1 MIESRLGEFAA
12 LFTALC
18 WTFGALAFEVA
29 CKRAGSLIVNWIRLA
44 IGFGML
50 SLFCLLYRGL
60 LFPVDASPRTW
71 LWLSISGVIGFS
83 AGDLLLFR
91 AFVVIGSRISMLIM
105 ASVPPLTALIGW
117 AVMEETL
124 GGRGLLGMALTVG
137 GITLVVLERKRGH
150 EQRAFAH
157 PISGVLL
164 AFGGAV
170 GQAVGLVLSKYGMGT
185 YDAFSATQI
194 RILAGTISSF
204 PIFFFIRGWANVHN
218 TIRNRDTM
226 IPISLGALFGP
237 FLGVAFSLLA
247 IQHTSTGIASTIM
260 AIVPVLI
267 IPPAII
273 LFKEKVTVREAIGAF
288 AAVTGVALFFL

>member
-1 MIESRLGEFAA
+1 MIASRVGEFAA
-12 LFTALC
+12 LLTALC

-29 CKRAGSLIVNWIRLA
+29 CKRAGSLTVNWIRLA
-44 IGFGML
+44 MGFGML
-50 SLFCLLYRGL
+50 SFFCLFYRGM
-60 LFPVDASPRTW
+60 LFPLDASPRTW

-137 GITLVVLERKRGH
+137 GITLVVLERKTGP
-150 EQRAFAH
+150 EQRVFTH

-170 GQAVGLVLSKYGMGT
+170 GQAVGLVMSKYGMGT
-185 YDAFSATQI
+185 YDAFAATQI

-204 PIFFFIRGWANVHN
+204 PIFFFIHGWAKVGN
-218 TIRNRDTM
+218 TIRKRETI

-247 IQHTSTGIASTIM
+247 IQHTSTGVASTIM

-273 LFKEKVTVREAIGAF
+273 LFKEKVTVREVIGAF
-288 AAVTGVALFFL
+288 AAVTGVVLFFL